1 MIELADVTEEEFRT
15 YYHSL
20 SEDEQE
26 EMRDFARGARRFVE
40 ILENMG
46 EIEASA

>member
-20 SEDEQE
+20 SEVLKSIRQPPL
-26 EMRDFARGARRFVE
+26 FQIVY
-40 ILENMG
+40 L
-46 EIEASA
+46 